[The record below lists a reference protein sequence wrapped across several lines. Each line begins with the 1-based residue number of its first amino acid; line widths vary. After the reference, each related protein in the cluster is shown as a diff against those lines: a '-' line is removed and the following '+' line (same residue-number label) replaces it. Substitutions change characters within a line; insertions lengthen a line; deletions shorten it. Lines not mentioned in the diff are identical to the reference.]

1 MTSET
6 VLRSTLTIASIVDS
20 DRITRFSVSVTD
32 QLGLLL
38 RHQWINQSIVQF
50 VSHTSRIS
58 NPRRVTLGSADDRSY
73 IAGTAGQA
81 TPCVCCFGAV
91 QSSRRTRPK
100 LTAQFISSTPA
111 LLWPHSYYNVWCLSA
126 QNRLKFDNY
135 RPEKTSRL
143 HVSLGI

>member
-100 LTAQFISSTPA
+100 LTAQFVFDTSVIMTTYIHTIMFGVCLHKIGWNLTITGRKK
-111 LLWPHSYYNVWCLSA
+111 LLGY
-126 QNRLKFDNY
+126 
-135 RPEKTSRL
+135 T
-143 HVSLGI
+143 